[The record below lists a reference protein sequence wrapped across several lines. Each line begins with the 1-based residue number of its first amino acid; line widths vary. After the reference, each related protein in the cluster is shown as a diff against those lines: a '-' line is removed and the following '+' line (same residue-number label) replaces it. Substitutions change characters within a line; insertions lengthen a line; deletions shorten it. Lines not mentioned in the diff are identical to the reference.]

1 MFLCELIK
9 GLLQERCILCELQ
22 TGTFSRHTA
31 GARSNYRLDVFV
43 LWPSPSTP
51 VNVNKHAR
59 SRTRSHLFES
69 PLHKFA
75 CHPTNS
81 SHSLPGPLA
90 EREVQQDRGSCTPN
104 SLQYWFVCS
113 VRSPPTTSSSSFLY
127 FLLPFLPLSVSVSSS
142 ASLPYVTQKGPQYT
156 DEGESGLW
164 ADRPER
170 KQALRCTAIGAQH
183 CQHMKLRINP
193 KQTFGCSHSR
203 NVTCMQRWMW
213 HPKTI
218 HLVNLLKSPK
228 VSCTH
233 RLLKAFLLF
242 QHLSERLQDLQTQF
256 ILFVHQLLGV
266 FD

>member
-1 MFLCELIK
+1 M
-9 GLLQERCILCELQ
+9 
-22 TGTFSRHTA
+22 
-31 GARSNYRLDVFV
+31 
-43 LWPSPSTP
+43 
-51 VNVNKHAR
+51 
-59 SRTRSHLFES
+59 
-69 PLHKFA
+69 
-75 CHPTNS
+75 
-81 SHSLPGPLA
+81 
-90 EREVQQDRGSCTPN
+90 
-104 SLQYWFVCS
+104 
-113 VRSPPTTSSSSFLY
+113 FLY
-127 FLLPFLPLSVSVSSS
+127 FGPHLPPLSMWTNMCALAHV
-142 ASLPYVTQKGPQYT
+142 ATSLSLLYT
-156 DEGESGLW
+156 NLRVILPTLVIHFPGLWLRGRCSRTGAPVPPTRCSIDLFVQCVPPPPPPPPPSFSPSQCECVLKCLPALCNTERPTAYWWRGVW

-203 NVTCMQRWMW
+203 NVICMQRWMS